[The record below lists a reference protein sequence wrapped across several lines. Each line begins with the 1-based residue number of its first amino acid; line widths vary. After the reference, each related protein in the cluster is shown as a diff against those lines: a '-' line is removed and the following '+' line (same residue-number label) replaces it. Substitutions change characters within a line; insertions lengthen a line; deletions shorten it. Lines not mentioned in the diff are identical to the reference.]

1 VLKEKAR
8 ILALRYRI
16 KNMAKHILII
26 EDDKSILDAVQM
38 ALEFEGYT
46 VAIADRGD
54 YADKL
59 MHGKAP
65 LPDVMLLDI
74 LLSGTDGRDVCK
86 ALKAHKTTKNVPIIM
101 MSAHPG
107 ASTSVIEAGAD
118 YFLPKPFNIDD
129 LLNAVKKLT
138 A

>member
-1 VLKEKAR
+1 MQKTV
-8 ILALRYRI
+8 
-16 KNMAKHILII
+16 LII

-38 ALEFEGYT
+38 ALEFDNYK
-46 VAIADRGD
+46 VSVADRGD
-54 YADKL
+54 YSEKL
-59 MHGKAP
+59 MNGKAP
-65 LPDVMLLDI
+65 LPDVILLDI
-74 LLSGTDGRDVCK
+74 LLSGSDGREVCK
-86 ALKAHKTTKNVPIIM
+86 ALKTHKVTKNVPIIM

-107 ASTSVIEAGAD
+107 ASTSVIDAGAN